1 MFDTIDNLVGYYGE
15 LERLVFN
22 YFETMPKKLFNLQN
36 KEILKRFK
44 TDYKKLKKFEKR
56 ELYARNKY
64 WHYREI
70 NDKVNAKKWYKLI
83 CFLHLK
89 RQRTTYEFL
98 KKTDFNQKQ
107 TKAIKKHRVCK

>member
-1 MFDTIDNLVGYYGE
+1 MFDTINNLVGYYGE

-36 KEILKRFK
+36 KEIFKRFK
-44 TDYKKLKKFEKR
+44 CDYKKLKKFEKR
-56 ELYARNKY
+56 EIYARNKY

-70 NDKVNAKKWYKLI
+70 NDKTNSKKWYKLI

-89 RQRTTYEFL
+89 RQRTTYDFL
-98 KKTDFNQKQ
+98 KLVQSSNSERKVN
-107 TKAIKKHRVCK
+107 KKKE